1 MNTFDLCLL
10 RETVFISSGIDSVLW
25 GAANGAVDRGEE
37 GLPLPKRETDSL
49 G

>member
-10 RETVFISSGIDSVLW
+10 RERVFISSVIDSVLW

-37 GLPLPKRETDSL
+37 VLPLPKRD
-49 G
+49 